1 MPKWWT
7 SRLTVWRTP
16 LRRNGVAERVH
27 GGSDRTPAGCNSSG
41 PHRTGDVWSCAVRS
55 GVSGRGTTTLA
66 HVRLSSKERDNMDA
80 QIVARVFEWRGE
92 IYVAVDRVGRASD
105 RRYAPRHR
113 VATWTAT
120 TKAAPTEA
128 EATEYMIV
136 ILQQWLADGLPR
148 GLHVPRQ
155 RRPGALEGGGG
166 DGRVATGDTPERAS
180 TISDGAQ
187 VANSAA
193 ARRASD
199 GLTPPG
205 VQEALF

>member
-1 MPKWWT
+1 MW
-7 SRLTVWRTP
+7 LCV
-16 LRRNGVAERVH
+16 
-27 GGSDRTPAGCNSSG
+27 
-41 PHRTGDVWSCAVRS
+41 VRS
-55 GVSGRGTTTLA
+55 GVSGRGATTLV
-66 HVRLSSKERDNMDA
+66 HVRISGKERDNMDA

-128 EATEYMIV
+128 EATEYMIL

-155 RRPGALEGGGG
+155 RRPGAPGGGGG
-166 DGRVATGDTPERAS
+166 DGRVATPDTPIQAS
-180 TISDGAQ
+180 TITNGAE
-187 VANSAA
+187 VANSSAP
-193 ARRASD
+193 RRGSD
-199 GLTPPG
+199 GLQPPG